1 MCLWWNKK
9 KKEGRKRCRCI
20 SIWIHGFWIA
30 HISEIIQWLSSERH
44 KQVIRAG
51 RILLQT
57 PSSLMAPPQFSPST
71 HIHIGLVSYRLT
83 WLMHKSRRELLKPVK
98 EEWGMFFLE
107 PNLDMVHFSLPL
119 FPTTCKN
126 YVFINLTKSSAKEN
140 LMLQYPRMQSFIWCA
155 HKYKWYSASTQTWA
169 CFQAP
174 WLIFLI
180 KCVLQMC
187 VAAFQI
193 AYLCYYIETWYAY
206 CAANSFR
213 HVVPIWAFCHLPLL
227 LLWQLIEQMHTLK

>member
-1 MCLWWNKK
+1 MKQK
-9 KKEGRKRCRCI
+9 KKEGRKWCRCI

-71 HIHIGLVSYRLT
+71 HILVSYRLT

-107 PNLDMVHFSLPL
+107 PNLDMVHFSLSL
-119 FPTTCKN
+119 FPTTCKK

-140 LMLQYPRMQSFIWCA
+140 LMLQYPRMQSFIWSA

-169 CFQAP
+169 CFLAH
-174 WLIFLI
+174 ISY
-180 KCVLQMC
+180 KMC
-187 VAAFQI
+187 STNVCRCFPNCI
-193 AYLCYYIETWYAY
+193 LMLLHRNMVCLLCG
-206 CAANSFR
+206 
-213 HVVPIWAFCHLPLL
+213 
-227 LLWQLIEQMHTLK
+227 QLISTCCTNLSILPSTTTFTMTIDWTNAHTKIAKSTFYVT